1 MKTVWTS
8 QANRFAVLRKYLS
21 GLNAHRGVQPHFS
34 HQQIFLSWAGAIIG
48 ISALAYLS
56 LGTGY
61 PLIIAPFGA
70 TSVLVFGVPDSPLA
84 QPRNVLL
91 GNCLSACITVIL
103 VALFGTQPLVMA
115 FAVATSIAAMQWT
128 RSVHPPAGAVALVGV
143 MSHASW
149 PFVLTPVLCGSLV
162 LVFCTY
168 AFSTVAPGRN
178 YPRHWF

>member
-1 MKTVWTS
+1 MKNMWAS
-8 QANRFAVLRKYLS
+8 RRNRFTALGKLL
-21 GLNAHRGVQPHFS
+21 GGTGAHKDVQPQFS
-34 HQQIFLSWAGAIIG
+34 NQQILLSWAGAIVGIG
-48 ISALAYLS
+48 ALAYLS

-61 PLIIAPFGA
+61 PLVIAPFGA

-91 GNCLSACITVIL
+91 GNCLSACIAVAL
-103 VALFGTQPLVMA
+103 VALFGAQPLVMA
-115 FAVATSIAAMQWT
+115 LAVATAIAAMQWT

-149 PFVLTPVLCGSLV
+149 PFILAPVFCGSLV
-162 LVFCTY
+162 LVCCTF
-168 AFSTVAPGRN
+168 AFSTFAPGRT